1 MRRPML
7 MPIIIGVALLA
18 LFAVCHSLTEA
29 QGVMAP
35 TRTELQASPNPVRTD
50 QALTLTAQ
58 VYPVMP
64 NASAL
69 TGEVQFF
76 DGSALLGAATLTQVN
91 GVATASL
98 TVVDLE
104 PGPHPM
110 MARYMGDSNSRPSD
124 SVPPLPQL
132 VTEQ

>member
-7 MPIIIGVALLA
+7 IPIVFGVVCLG
-18 LFAVCHSLTEA
+18 LFAVCRSLTEA

-35 TRTELQASPNPVRTD
+35 TRIDLQASPNPVWAD
-50 QALTLTAQ
+50 QALTLTAR

-64 NASAL
+64 AASAP

-76 DGSALLGAATLTQVN
+76 DGRALLGTATLTQIN

-104 PGPHPM
+104 PGPHPL
-110 MARYMGDSNSRPSD
+110 MARYRGDSNSRPSD

-132 VTEQ
+132 VTER

>member
-7 MPIIIGVALLA
+7 IPIVIGVAFLA

-35 TRTELQASPNPVRTD
+35 TRTELQASPNPVRAD
-50 QALTLTAQ
+50 QTLTLSAR
-58 VYPVMP
+58 VYPIMP
-64 NASAL
+64 NASAA

-76 DGSALLGAATLTQVN
+76 DGRTLLGTATLTQVN

-110 MARYMGDSNSRPSD
+110 MARYRGDSSSRPSD

>member
-1 MRRPML
+1 L
-7 MPIIIGVALLA
+7 LISIVFGVAFLG
-18 LFAVCHSLTEA
+18 LFAVCRSFTEA

-35 TRTELQASPNPVRTD
+35 TRTELQASPNPVRAD
-50 QALTLTAQ
+50 QALTLTAR

-64 NASAL
+64 NASAP

-76 DGSALLGAATLTQVN
+76 DGRALLGVATLTQVN

-98 TVVDLE
+98 TVGDLE

-110 MARYMGDSNSRPSD
+110 MARYRGDSSSRPSD
-124 SVPPLPQL
+124 SMPPLPQL